1 LTTENRAAF
10 ARRLGVE
17 RSTVTRWAETGQ
29 IVSDDGR
36 SVDVEAS
43 IQRLHDTG
51 GARPDVAARHADTRA
66 ARKAEK
72 SGNDGQPAPQAN
84 ASDSIGNSYQAARA
98 VKEKYNALQAKLEYE
113 RQAGNLIPRED
124 VDFALNAI
132 GAAVRARLEVMADQ
146 IGPILAPINDLD
158 EVHAVLSEHLRGVLA
173 SIADDLH
180 HQESSIGRNQA

>member
-1 LTTENRAAF
+1 MATETRAAF
-10 ARRLGVE
+10 ARRMN
-17 RSTVTRWAETGQ
+17 VTNQAVTKWAAQGR
-29 IVSDDGR
+29 IVIDGKH
-36 SVDVEAS
+36 VDVEKS
-43 IQRLHDTG
+43 IQLLRETS
-51 GARPDVAARHADTRA
+51 GARPDLEERNAADKAARLAEKAGSDGRA
-66 ARKAEK
+66 AT
-72 SGNDGQPAPQAN
+72 N